1 MSITK
6 FVHCNFKARKFRLGK
21 CILVLTWCMHAS
33 QMNGQLRHYKKM
45 TQQLAGEGWLFSYRN
60 YGRHDS

>member
-45 TQQLAGEGWLFSYRN
+45 TQQLAGEGWLF
-60 YGRHDS
+60 